1 MESSTLHKLGSI
13 LYYIYTLRSEKLD
26 VDTYS
31 KVCDKIYE
39 ALLDIAPEYKP
50 RQLNVDFMD
59 IILETNRRLN
69 NEY

>member
-13 LYYIYTLRSEKLD
+13 LYHIYTLCSESLD
-26 VDTYS
+26 MESYS
-31 KVCDKIYE
+31 KCCDKIYE

-69 NEY
+69 NG